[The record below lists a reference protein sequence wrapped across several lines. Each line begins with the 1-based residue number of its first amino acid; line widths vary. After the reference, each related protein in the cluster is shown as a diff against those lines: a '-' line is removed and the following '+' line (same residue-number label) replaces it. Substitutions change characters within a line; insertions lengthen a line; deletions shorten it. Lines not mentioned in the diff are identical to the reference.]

1 MKELTKT
8 VIILQDSEE
17 QIQHW
22 TDKINKLFSDNKQT
36 KPCFIQVTSG
46 DFFDEHYQARQNKA
60 WMEDNNGNT

>member
-22 TDKINKLFSDNKQT
+22 TDKINKLFLDNKNT
-36 KPCFIQVTSG
+36 RPCSIQVTSG
-46 DFFDEHYQARQNKA
+46 DYFDEQYQPRPNKT

>member
-46 DFFDEHYQARQNKA
+46 DFFDEHYQPRQNKA